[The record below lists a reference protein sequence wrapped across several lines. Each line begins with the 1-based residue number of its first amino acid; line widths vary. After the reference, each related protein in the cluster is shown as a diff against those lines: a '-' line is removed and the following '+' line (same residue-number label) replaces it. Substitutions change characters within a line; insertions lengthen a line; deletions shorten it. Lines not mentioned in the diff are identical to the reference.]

1 MTYTAMINLP
11 DHINR
16 ESFKEALKD
25 TEERYSD
32 FGGIPIVFGKPVD
45 TSTGLISACEVNIL
59 NIIGLCKSTEWD
71 NDNFRVTFELI
82 KGYHS
87 QIISEMIRKNVPFK
101 LFPRMIGTKEDNN
114 YIINSIIC
122 IDIKSV

>member
-16 ESFKEALKD
+16 ESFREALKD
-25 TEERYSD
+25 TEKRFSD
-32 FGGIPIVFGKPVD
+32 FGGIPIVFGKQPIDMLSV
-45 TSTGLISACEVNIL
+45 GQVNIL
-59 NIIGLCKSTEWD
+59 NIIGLCKSIEWD
-71 NDNFRVTFELI
+71 NDNFRVTFELT

-87 QIISEMIRKNVPFK
+87 QIIPEMIRKNVPFK
-101 LFPRMIGTKEDNN
+101 LFPRMIGTKENNN

-122 IDIKSV
+122 IDIKNV

>member
-1 MTYTAMINLP
+1 MIYTAIINLR
-11 DHINR
+11 DDINR
-16 ESFKEALKD
+16 ESFRKALKD

-45 TSTGLISACEVNIL
+45 SDILSVAEVNIL

-71 NDNFRVTFELI
+71 NDNFRVTFELN
-82 KGYHS
+82 KNYQS

-101 LFPRMIGTKEDNN
+101 LSPRMIRTKENNN
-114 YIINSIIC
+114 YLINSIIC

>member
-11 DHINR
+11 DNINR
-16 ESFKEALKD
+16 ESFREALKD

-32 FGGIPIVFGKPVD
+32 FGGIPIVLGKPMD
-45 TSTGLISACEVNIL
+45 TYTGLVSACEVNIL
-59 NIIGLCKSTEWD
+59 NIIGLCKSIEWD

-82 KGYHS
+82 KNQQS

-101 LFPRMIGTKEDNN
+101 LFPRMVGTKENN
-114 YIINSIIC
+114 SYIINSIIC
-122 IDIKSV
+122 IDIKSI